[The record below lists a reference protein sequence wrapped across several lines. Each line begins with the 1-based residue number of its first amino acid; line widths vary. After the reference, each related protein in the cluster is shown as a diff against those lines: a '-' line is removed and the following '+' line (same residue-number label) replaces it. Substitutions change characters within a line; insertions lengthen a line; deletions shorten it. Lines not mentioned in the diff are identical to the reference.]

1 MVRRR
6 LTSRGSAP
14 VPVSESTGPSAPG
27 AFGAPG
33 ASRLLQGLAA
43 PGGILV
49 IGGPKSQKGV
59 NRLKID
65 LVARNL
71 EVTDDLRDYVEK
83 KLGKIEKYFDKGV
96 PAQVVLSSERGR
108 QIVEITMPLG
118 GMVVRGQEATNDI
131 YAAVNLA
138 VEKIERRL
146 EKYRARFQRRKRE
159 GRARARSVAVRE
171 TPAPAEENGEARVVK
186 VKRFNM
192 KPMTVDEAILQMNL
206 LGHDFF
212 VFTSS
217 ETEQVNVLYRRKDG
231 DYGLI
236 EPE

>member
-1 MVRRR
+1 M
-6 LTSRGSAP
+6 A
-14 VPVSESTGPSAPG
+14 
-27 AFGAPG
+27 
-33 ASRLLQGLAA
+33 GLK
-43 PGGILV
+43 V
-49 IGGPKSQKGV
+49 
-59 NRLKID
+59 D

-71 EVTDDLRDYVEK
+71 EVTDDLRAHVEK
-83 KLGKIEKYFDKGV
+83 KLRKIEKHFAKGI
-96 PAQVVLSSERGR
+96 PAQVVLTSERGR
-108 QIVEITMPLG
+108 QIVEITIPLD

-138 VEKIERRL
+138 VEKIERRI

-159 GRARARSVAVRE
+159 GRAQARSVTVRE
-171 TPAPAEENGEARVVK
+171 VPAPAEEVEEPRVVK
-186 VKRFNM
+186 VKRFNI

-212 VFTSS
+212 VFMSS
-217 ETEQVNVLYRRKDG
+217 DTEQVNVLYRRKDG